1 MTVIDNQLVLI
12 INPPRRR
19 WFDEEL
25 QDKHET
31 TEPAVGSSLV
41 DSIINQLKMTI
52 ISITEEPINMRCIRE
67 LYERGIVVEDAE
79 CTEQIE
85 AWRIVTMHR
94 NMLAATPDIN
104 I

>member
-1 MTVIDNQLVLI
+1 
-12 INPPRRR
+12 
-19 WFDEEL
+19 
-25 QDKHET
+25 
-31 TEPAVGSSLV
+31 
-41 DSIINQLKMTI
+41 MTI